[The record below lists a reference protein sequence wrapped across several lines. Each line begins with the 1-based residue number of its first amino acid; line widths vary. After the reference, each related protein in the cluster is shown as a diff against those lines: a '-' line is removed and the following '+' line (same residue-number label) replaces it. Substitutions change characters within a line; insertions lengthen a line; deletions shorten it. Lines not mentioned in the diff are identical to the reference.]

1 MDNKMILITT
11 AVLSI
16 ICSLLGILTP
26 IYSDIEWINAQVRG
40 QDAITIAAAVF
51 LLIALRFRQ
60 PAKEIVTAGISA
72 YLVYTYFFYA
82 LEVNLNV
89 LFFCYLA
96 ILLLSI
102 ILLVRSIN
110 FLRTTDTMVPKNSYR
125 MAGIIFMGIMALI
138 LTVLWSGDVIANLT
152 GEPLLKNPTNEPFTI
167 VYVLD
172 LTFVVPAVV
181 YAIVKSVQNKK
192 IGYYLTGVMLI
203 VITVMGLALMGMT
216 GGLMLAGL
224 SFDLFLAVFWAFLGT
239 IGIVLAA
246 LYIRSLARQARRE
259 ARQ

>member
-1 MDNKMILITT
+1 MKEKMILITT

-40 QDAITIAAAVF
+40 QDAITIAGALF
-51 LLIALRFRQ
+51 LLFTLRFRQ
-60 PAKEIVTAGISA
+60 PAKGIVTAGISA

-82 LEVNLNV
+82 LEVQLNV

-110 FLRTTDTMVPKNSYR
+110 FLRTTDTTVPKKSYR
-125 MAGIIFMGIMALI
+125 ITGIIFMGIMALI

-152 GEPLLKNPTNEPFTI
+152 G
-167 VYVLD
+167 
-172 LTFVVPAVV
+172 
-181 YAIVKSVQNKK
+181 
-192 IGYYLTGVMLI
+192 
-203 VITVMGLALMGMT
+203 
-216 GGLMLAGL
+216 GLMVAGL
-224 SFDLFLAVFWAFLGT
+224 PFDLFLAVFWAFLGT

-246 LYIRSLARQARRE
+246 LYIRSLSLQARRE
-259 ARQ
+259 AHQ